1 MPSNSAVKP
10 DGDRVP
16 YAAPQVPFMQP
27 DMGHSGVLSDWLED
41 DRMWVPQTATVSFK
55 PCLLSASNGYFV
67 NILRVRQKGVLSR
80 HRHAG
85 LYTRWCCG
93 VVGTTWSMIG
103 WRRKDRISSRHRAR
117 RT

>member
-27 DMGHSGVLSDWLED
+27 DMVHSGVLSDWLED

-55 PCLLSASNGYFV
+55 PCPLSASNG
-67 NILRVRQKGVLSR
+67 
-80 HRHAG
+80 
-85 LYTRWCCG
+85 
-93 VVGTTWSMIG
+93 
-103 WRRKDRISSRHRAR
+103 
-117 RT
+117 